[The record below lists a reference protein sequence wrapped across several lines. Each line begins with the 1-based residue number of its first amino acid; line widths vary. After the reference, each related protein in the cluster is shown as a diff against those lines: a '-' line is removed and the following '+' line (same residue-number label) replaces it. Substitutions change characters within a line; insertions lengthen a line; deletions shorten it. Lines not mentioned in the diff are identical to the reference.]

1 MLHPDKV
8 SPAYVAVLLI
18 TSIMCFVSL
27 LCVGLRFVHRSRHGG
42 EYHWDDWNILAS
54 MICGIAFLIGQ
65 TLAATMAH
73 GGYHMYEYQIEEIET
88 FLKLFLANAL
98 IYCGSTTFA
107 KFSVLHFYGRIF
119 SVDQR
124 LRIVM
129 KVVYGLTLSYLII
142 AVFGMVFST
151 NPIEAQWKFW
161 MPKNSSINTFDFYLA
176 LAIMNIILDA
186 LILAIPQAMV
196 WKLQMSTRRK
206 ILVSLVFMLGAF
218 VCVASIARIIY
229 VMTLDVT
236 DLTYTTALPA
246 IWTGVEMYCGIIA
259 ACLPIMYSLFKST
272 WVRFASQK
280 GSNRITDPESYH
292 PRSSMRKLERAKQAD
307 ETSFEH
313 TDIGYTVRDD
323 DVGYKVRVESNYSG
337 EANSLDKDTVP
348 LRAIQIQRDTLV
360 S

>member
-88 FLKLFLANAL
+88 FLKVCCPDPNLRPDTKLTLEFSRQLFLANAL

-206 ILVSLVFMLGAF
+206 ILVSLVFMLGA
-218 VCVASIARIIY
+218 
-229 VMTLDVT
+229 L
-236 DLTYTTALPA
+236 
-246 IWTGVEMYCGIIA
+246 
-259 ACLPIMYSLFKST
+259 
-272 WVRFASQK
+272 
-280 GSNRITDPESYH
+280 
-292 PRSSMRKLERAKQAD
+292 
-307 ETSFEH
+307 
-313 TDIGYTVRDD
+313 
-323 DVGYKVRVESNYSG
+323 
-337 EANSLDKDTVP
+337 
-348 LRAIQIQRDTLV
+348 
-360 S
+360 